1 MPNRKNSF
9 IDAMRE
15 SLVQSMEKDK
25 NVVILGE
32 GVTDVKGIFNS
43 TNAALKKIWTSTGYR
58 NSSIRKTH

>member
-43 TNAALKKIWTSTGYR
+43 TNAALKKFGHQRVI
-58 NSSIRKTH
+58 

>member
-1 MPNRKNSF
+1 
-9 IDAMRE
+9 MRE

-43 TNAALKKIWTSTGYR
+43 TNAALKNLDINGL
-58 NSSIRKTH
+58 